1 MNTYNASNP
10 FRIPSCLQR
19 ADIQQ
24 RRRDRI
30 KKAVIGTVAGIA
42 ALLVVLLIEG
52 CMSEHAKVANT
63 TKVGAVETPAALSA
77 KVVAAEPKAAISS
90 QTNPVTLL
98 ATAPAAPKVAAPA
111 AHNVETTYTVKS
123 GDTLARIAKQHRL
136 TIKALKSVNDL
147 DNDNLVV
154 GMKLKLPT
162 A

>member
-1 MNTYNASNP
+1 MNTYNATNP

-42 ALLVVLLIEG
+42 ALMVVLLIEG
-52 CMSEHAKVANT
+52 CMSEHAKAAGASKVA
-63 TKVGAVETPAALSA
+63 AVEAPAAVPA
-77 KVVAAEPKAAISS
+77 KTATAESKPLTAS
-90 QTNPVTLL
+90 QTNPVTML
-98 ATAPAAPKVAAPA
+98 AAAPAAPKAAV
-111 AHNVETTYTVKS
+111 HNTETTYTVKS
-123 GDTLARIAKQHRL
+123 GDTLARIAKQHGL
-136 TIKALKSVNDL
+136 TIKALKSVNVL
-147 DNDNLVV
+147 DGDNLVV